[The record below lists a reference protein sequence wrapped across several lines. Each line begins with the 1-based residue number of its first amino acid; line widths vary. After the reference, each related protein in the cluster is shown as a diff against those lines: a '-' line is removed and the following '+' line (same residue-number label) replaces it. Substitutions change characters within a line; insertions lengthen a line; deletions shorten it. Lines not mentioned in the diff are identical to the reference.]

1 MANNYFVI
9 DIGEKFTKVVDGS
22 LNNNLIEVNAIGK
35 SETLE
40 LFYSSET
47 EKNIQDQAEIIKK
60 LIISAKIF
68 TKNVNV
74 IIPTNST
81 YSQILTMP
89 NLNEKELISA
99 IKYQADQFIPMPIE
113 ETNIDIEII
122 EEYKKENK
130 LLILILAAPKKIVEK
145 VQATVEMAGLVPQFI
160 ENELS
165 ASARFIS
172 LFGKNYAQDDSGI
185 VTVNFGLNNASLSYF
200 STPNYSL
207 KEVYHFPIGYL
218 LFLKEVRVN
227 ANTEEKKSQEIISQF
242 DPKSDNSYPIETIIT
257 PLLKEMAQEIK
268 RFLVNKKVTNLYL
281 YNQIF
286 LFPGLVNLLSQH
298 LQMNLLP
305 LNPYDCLKKNTLIDS
320 LKNELIIYLSTL
332 GGNLR

>member
-1 MANNYFVI
+1 MANNYFVV
-9 DIGEKFTKVVDGS
+9 DIGEKFTKLVDGK

-35 SETLE
+35 TETLE
-40 LFYSSET
+40 LFYSSDT
-47 EKNIQDQAEIIKK
+47 EKNIKDQAEIIKK
-60 LIISAKIF
+60 LIIDGKIF
-68 TKNVNV
+68 SKNVNV
-74 IIPTNST
+74 IIPASYT

-122 EEYKKENK
+122 EEYKNENK
-130 LLILILAAPKKIVEK
+130 LLLLIVAAPKKIIEK
-145 VQATVEMAGLVPQFI
+145 VQATIELAGLIPQSI

-172 LFGKNYAQDDSGI
+172 LFGKNYEKDESGI
-185 VTVNFGLNNASLSYF
+185 ITLNFGLNNTSLSYF
-200 STPNYSL
+200 SSPNYCL

-218 LFLKEVRVN
+218 LFLKEVEI
-227 ANTEEKKSQEIISQF
+227 NTTSDEKKSQEIISQF
-242 DPKSDNSYPIETIIT
+242 ETAKDNSYPIETIVT

-268 RFLVNKKVTNLYL
+268 RFTINKKINNIYL

-286 LFPGLVNLLSQH
+286 LFPSIVNLLAKHIQ
-298 LQMNLLP
+298 LNLLP
-305 LNPYDCLKKNTLIDS
+305 LNPYEHLKKTALVDS
-320 LKNELIIYLSTL
+320 LKSELVIYLSTL